1 MTGTDLLRIG
11 ILGASRIAVES
22 LDDNPYRNFIA
33 IRSADKDKP
42 WVAALVA
49 SYQNPALDKL
59 IDEARFASDPA
70 AYEKRVVEF
79 VSLAA
84 REVPMVPLA
93 QPTHDVAMQKT
104 IGGYQFQPSR
114 EPDFRYLTKG

>member
-1 MTGTDLLRIG
+1 MHGNNSIFN
-11 ILGASRIAVES
+11 I
-22 LDDNPYRNFIA
+22 
-33 IRSADKDKP
+33 
-42 WVAALVA
+42 A
-49 SYQNPALDKL
+49 SYKNPELDKL
-59 IDEARFASDPA
+59 IDEARFASDKA
-70 AYEKRVVEF
+70 VYDKRVVEF
-79 VSLAA
+79 VSLVG